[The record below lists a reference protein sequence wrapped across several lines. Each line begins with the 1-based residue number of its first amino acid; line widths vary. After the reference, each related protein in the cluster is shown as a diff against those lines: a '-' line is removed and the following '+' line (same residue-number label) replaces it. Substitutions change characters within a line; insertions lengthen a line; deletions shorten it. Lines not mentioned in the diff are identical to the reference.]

1 VTERPTGR
9 TKDAGWEI
17 GVSRT
22 LDHSVERVW
31 DFLTSDAG
39 TAVWLGA
46 GVQRLDEPGSAY
58 ETEAGTAGEIRSF
71 RPHDRVRLTWRP
83 EDWDH
88 DSTVQFTVSSVP
100 GDRTR
105 VVFHQERLADA
116 AERERQR
123 THWQG
128 VMDALETALER
139 RPAPERSD

>member
-1 VTERPTGR
+1 VTERPIGR

-22 LDHSVERVW
+22 VDRPVAEVW

-46 GVQRLDEPGSAY
+46 GVQRLDEPGAAY
-58 ETEAGTAGEIRSF
+58 VTEAGTAGEIRSV
-71 RPHDRVRLTWRP
+71 RPRDRVRLTWQP

-88 DSTVQFTVSSVP
+88 DSTVQFTVRSAP
-100 GDRTR
+100 GDKTR
-105 VVFHQERLADA
+105 VVFHQERLVDA

-123 THWQG
+123 AHWQG
-128 VMDALETALER
+128 VMDALLAVLEQ
-139 RPAPERSD
+139 RPAV